1 MKFLI
6 ATLLGIT
13 TLISCS
19 NSTFT
24 KKNISFSI
32 ENKTSLDIEGNVYTY
47 TTGSTI
53 LDSLS
58 FSVSAGELEIVNWK
72 KPELGNSD
80 GAYTIKTDSL
90 EQNFGYISGGSST
103 NKEFQIKIYN
113 DSIVID

>member
-1 MKFLI
+1 MKTFI
-6 ATLLGIT
+6 ASLLGIS

-32 ENKTSLDIEGNVYTY
+32 ENKTGSNIEGSIYTY
-47 TTGSTI
+47 TGNSTI
-53 LDSLS
+53 LDSMT
-58 FSVSAGELEIVNWK
+58 FSVPTDEIEIANWK
-72 KPELGNSD
+72 KPELGDSD
-80 GAYTIKTDSL
+80 GAYTIKANSL
-90 EQNFGYISGGSST
+90 EQNFGYISRGSST